1 VFLVHLGRFLESK
14 ILRRIEMSYQGKVNR
29 TQGGDALNVD
39 TGGKITANGVQAPA
53 IADISEDA
61 GTFAAGE
68 REKFNEILAALR
80 GAGIIAAS

>member
-1 VFLVHLGRFLESK
+1 
-14 ILRRIEMSYQGKVNR
+14 MSYQGKVNR

-53 IADISEDA
+53 IADISE
-61 GTFAAGE
+61 TAAEMSIAE
-68 REKFNEILAALR
+68 REKFNAVLAALR